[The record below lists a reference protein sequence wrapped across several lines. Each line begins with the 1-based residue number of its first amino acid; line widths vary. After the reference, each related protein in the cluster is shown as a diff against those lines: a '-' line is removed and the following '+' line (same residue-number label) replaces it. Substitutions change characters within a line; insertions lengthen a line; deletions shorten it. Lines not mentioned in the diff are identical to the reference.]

1 MPQMLSYSDPNL
13 DMCTFLSLFVSTNI
27 SFFNPTLTAFTGV
40 ANAHGPPWPHPTA
53 CRSPTCSLMTST
65 GSNRPKARF
74 KPTSPEKSGVDGG
87 ANFLNANQGSAHAS
101 AHLFLIH
108 FSYSF
113 VIRSFVF
120 SMSFSICFIPSAH
133 KERSLHS
140 FMAYGKSLC
149 SWIIEK
155 EEEGGRRQC
164 DQIGR
169 FIGLWA
175 TFRAFGNN

>member
-1 MPQMLSYSDPNL
+1 MPIKVLHMPLHIFSTFFILHFSYMLHTFSYIFIHFH
-13 DMCTFLSLFVSTNI
+13 TFSYIFHT
-27 SFFNPTLTAFTGV
+27 FFIL
-40 ANAHGPPWPHPTA
+40 H
-53 CRSPTCSLMTST
+53 M
-65 GSNRPKARF
+65 
-74 KPTSPEKSGVDGG
+74 DGG